1 MAADGYEWD
10 PAKAAA
16 NFRKHGVRFSDAAT
30 ALGDPMCVTIADPDT
45 NGEPRWVSIGMDGH
59 GRVIVTAFT
68 QRGSAVR
75 VISSRRATAFERR
88 RYQER

>member
-1 MAADGYEWD
+1 MASDGYEWD
-10 PAKAAA
+10 PTKAAA

-45 NGEPRWVSIGMDGH
+45 NG
-59 GRVIVTAFT
+59 
-68 QRGSAVR
+68 GSAVR